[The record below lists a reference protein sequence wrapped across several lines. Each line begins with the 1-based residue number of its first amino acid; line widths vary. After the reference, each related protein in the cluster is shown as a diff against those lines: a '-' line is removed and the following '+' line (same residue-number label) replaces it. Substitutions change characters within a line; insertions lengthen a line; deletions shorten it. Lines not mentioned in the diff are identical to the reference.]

1 MRLVWKVRANRALE
15 APPAPAASRRGAGVL
30 VIVVAL
36 VLGAMLTTGASGG
49 EPGRRGVPDYDV
61 RELGS
66 LGGTVSFG
74 SSINDRRWVAGVS
87 SLAGNEVQRAALW
100 RSGSVTDLGTFGG
113 PDTNSSVLWPVKN
126 ELGLISGIAE
136 QDEINPL
143 NEIWSCGRFFPT
155 ATRRICS
162 AFVWENGQLREL
174 DTLGGYNGFATGTN
188 NRRQTVGWA
197 ENTVRD
203 PSCTDTQVL
212 QFHAVMWGPGKDQ
225 IKDLR
230 PLPGDSASSATAI
243 NDRGEVVGIS
253 GSCDRAFGRFSAR
266 HMVMWKKGRPIEIR
280 NLGGV
285 AWNTPMAI
293 NRRGEVVGFAN
304 RSAADGAAFRPR
316 AFLAK
321 KPGKIEDLGALGT
334 DPYSQALGINDAR
347 QIVGVSYSE
356 GFATCR
362 AFLWEDDVMLD
373 LNELAPEYSGELCAA
388 NDINNRGEITGQAI
402 QTGTSDSVAFVATPS
417 HRRMNE
423 ERERAAGALEASK
436 APPVSWDALRSIML
450 RSGVRREDIGR

>member
-1 MRLVWKVRANRALE
+1 MRPVSRVRANGALK
-15 APPAPAASRRGAGVL
+15 APPASAARRRAAGVL
-30 VIVVAL
+30 ALVAL
-36 VLGAMLTTGASGG
+36 VVGGMLTTSTSGAAPSS
-49 EPGRRGVPDYDV
+49 RGMPNYEVQ
-61 RELGS
+61 ELGS

-74 SSINDRRWVAGVS
+74 SSINNRRWVAGVS
-87 SLAGNEVQRAALW
+87 SLAGNGVQRAALW
-100 RSGSVTDLGTFGG
+100 RRGAVTDLGTFGG
-113 PDTNSSVLWPVKN
+113 PDTNGSVLWPVKN
-126 ELGLISGIAE
+126 DRGLISGIAE
-136 QDEINPL
+136 RDEANPL
-143 NEIWSCGRFFPT
+143 NEIWSCGWFFPT

-162 AFVWENGQLREL
+162 AFVWENGRLREL

-212 QFHAVMWGPGKDQ
+212 QFHAVVWGPGENQ
-225 IKDLR
+225 IQDLR

-253 GSCDRAFGRFSAR
+253 GICDRAFGRLSAK
-266 HMVMWKKGRPIEIR
+266 HMVLWKKGRPIEIQ
-280 NLGGV
+280 NLGGI

-293 NRRGEVVGFAN
+293 NRRGHVVGFAN
-304 RSAADGAAFRPR
+304 RSAADGTAFRPR
-316 AFLAK
+316 AFLST

-334 DPYSQALGINDAR
+334 DPFSQALGINDAG

-362 AFLWEDDVMLD
+362 AFLYEDGIMTD
-373 LNELAPEYSGELCAA
+373 LQELAPEYSGELCAA
-388 NDINNRGEITGQAI
+388 NDINDRGQITGQAI
-402 QTGTSDSVAFVATPS
+402 QAGTWNSVAFVATPS
-417 HRRMNE
+417 RGEMD
-423 ERERAAGALEASK
+423 REGDRDALGASK
-436 APPVSWDALRSIML
+436 APRASWNALRSIML